1 MAHHGSPGSTEF
13 DILLSEEMPQES
25 ASQSYASTSEPIRS
39 LTCTKST
46 IRSTAG
52 WERSRRGARVLD
64 RRRPRRVGVGS
75 LEVED
80 TPGKSP
86 TNDAGRRYRRDDDL
100 GTVCHRYQ
108 QQRWLPRSRVVG
120 GHPRWPSCHSDVRPE
135 TSSRRDRNRRGT
147 VSAHID
153 VTNFIGNSPTAAARD
168 ASSVIGSG
176 VSDDLAIKAMKSKA
190 SNYLSNP
197 HAIASQAK
205 TMVQYVADVG
215 KTDGIVSNKALFHFD
230 TYDTV
235 SK

>member
-1 MAHHGSPGSTEF
+1 M
-13 DILLSEEMPQES
+13 
-25 ASQSYASTSEPIRS
+25 
-39 LTCTKST
+39 
-46 IRSTAG
+46 
-52 WERSRRGARVLD
+52 
-64 RRRPRRVGVGS
+64 
-75 LEVED
+75 
-80 TPGKSP
+80 
-86 TNDAGRRYRRDDDL
+86 
-100 GTVCHRYQ
+100 
-108 QQRWLPRSRVVG
+108 
-120 GHPRWPSCHSDVRPE
+120 
-135 TSSRRDRNRRGT
+135 
-147 VSAHID
+147 
-153 VTNFIGNSPTAAARD
+153 TNFIGNSPTAAARD